1 MKILIN
7 HRGNGA
13 CPLCT
18 KNGKC
23 RIAEAL
29 AVATKTIKRS
39 EQLEIVIY
47 TCPDF
52 EETA

>member
-1 MKILIN
+1 MEIEIN

-23 RIAEAL
+23 KITRAL
-29 AVATKTIKRS
+29 SEATKHIKQS
-39 EQLEIVIY
+39 DTLEIVIY
-47 TCPDF
+47 TCPEF

>member
-1 MKILIN
+1 MKIEIN

-13 CPLCT
+13 CPLCK

-23 RIAEAL
+23 RIASAL
-29 AVATKTIKRS
+29 TDAAKAIKQAD
-39 EQLEIVIY
+39 QLEIVIY